1 MHLRTLRA
9 GHRGSCAGAG
19 RSTRSMFRPNCE
31 VRFLDRARVAYG
43 RSCGLM
49 AEDAVP
55 TSALLAVIAA
65 ALDRA
70 LEEPWT
76 KQQRVIERTKILYS
90 VISSGELQDNPDL
103 LVRRLRQEIDRW
115 ERQDNSN
122 QLRARM
128 EQNEWEDLDQ

>member
-1 MHLRTLRA
+1 
-9 GHRGSCAGAG
+9 
-19 RSTRSMFRPNCE
+19 
-31 VRFLDRARVAYG
+31 
-43 RSCGLM
+43 M

-76 KQQRVIERTKILYS
+76 KQQRVIERTKILHS

-103 LVRRLRQEIDRW
+103 LVHRLRQEIDRW

-128 EQNEWEDLDQ
+128 EQDEWEDLDQ